1 MTGGFPRAFC
11 NQAPRQT
18 GTGIDSLGFLSSWT
32 SSHHCRPR
40 GGAWRRGHTQHV
52 ARGGGALSRPGR
64 KLGGVHRLHTPFS
77 ASPHPGLTPPSP
89 PRPHPTH
96 GRMLHPKF
104 MLESLSSGGSCKMMK
119 HRNPQ
124 SGTKSQ
130 NPPGSGRQASPPK
143 KRLCGAGPG
152 RQLVRM
158 GQGPAPLWSTHPPH
172 SGVLAARSPRDTRG
186 PAPRSSALTNVGNT
200 SIW

>member
-1 MTGGFPRAFC
+1 MPDGHRHRFAWFSEQLDEQP
-11 NQAPRQT
+11 
-18 GTGIDSLGFLSSWT
+18 SLS
-32 SSHHCRPR
+32 PP
-40 GGAWRRGHTQHV
+40 WR
-52 ARGGGALSRPGR
+52 LSRPGR

-130 NPPGSGRQASPPK
+130 NPRGSGRQASPPK

-152 RQLVRM
+152 GQLVRT

-172 SGVLAARSPRDTRG
+172 SGVLAARSSRDTPG